1 LVGVQ
6 VAPFGSC
13 ARYASALTRIK
24 ALVTADQSKDDLAG
38 YLLRV
43 IRHERL
49 VTLAASVRCWRA
61 RPTGLSTTLA
71 LGPGGM
77 VGDRIPVRHLYG
89 FEHKVSVGPPAQ
101 AGARVGVQGAPDDQP
116 WVRTNDPPPF
126 GSRSPRYR

>member
-1 LVGVQ
+1 VSDLEAGWEPILVGVQ

-38 YLLRV
+38 NLLRV

-61 RPTGLSTTLA
+61 RPTGLSATLA

-77 VGDRIPVRHLYG
+77 VGDRIPVRHPYG
-89 FEHKVSVGPPAQ
+89 FRAQSVGRSTG
-101 AGARVGVQGAPDDQP
+101 AGRCAGRRPGRAGRSAL
-116 WVRTNDPPPF
+116 
-126 GSRSPRYR
+126 GSNQ